1 MGVCRFVDG
10 LGFQAFFGDFSA
22 RQCNN
27 LVGNEK
33 SHAVMRPDSYSSCH
47 NHQLKN
53 SLFLKTELR
62 KKRSLHVAS
71 RNIDQANKTL
81 DSPTLLFFFFR
92 LKLCH
97 LRTQNGGLPGADEVA
112 VWERNIAPMKG
123 ETLQR

>member
-71 RNIDQANKTL
+71 RNIDQANKRL
-81 DSPTLLFFFFR
+81 IHRLSCFFFSI
-92 LKLCH
+92 
-97 LRTQNGGLPGADEVA
+97 EA
-112 VWERNIAPMKG
+112 VPFEDSKWWITWSG
-123 ETLQR
+123 